1 MKRIIVNEEFCI
13 GCRLCEIYCL
23 TQHSQSKKIIKAF
36 KEETPRALARVVV
49 EEEGPLSFAMQC
61 RHCADAPCVA
71 ACITGA
77 MQRDERTGAV
87 LCDEERCVG
96 CWTCIMVCPFGAVLR
111 NTTGRKAAS
120 KCDLCY
126 GEQTPVCVAHCP
138 NEALVYEERD

>member
-1 MKRIIVNEEFCI
+1 MQRIYVNEEYCI
-13 GCRLCEIYCL
+13 GCRLCEVYCL
-23 TQHSQSKKIIKAF
+23 TQHSRSKKIIKAF

-61 RHCADAPCVA
+61 RHCEDAPCVA
-71 ACITGA
+71 ACLTGA

-111 NTTGRKAAS
+111 NVSGRKAAS